1 MALDWFDASD
11 AENFGKS
18 LAQFLIKSIPLR
30 PAGVENNALAKQFE
44 TVDKMYLQIEQ
55 FKAGHKLNIYKKS
68 KLGSAFK
75 FELVAAGYEP
85 AFVDQLTKGLMQ
97 KL

>member
-1 MALDWFDASD
+1 MALDWFDAND

-18 LAQFLIKSIPLR
+18 LAQFFIKNIPLR
-30 PAGVENNALAKQFE
+30 SEGMANNALPKQFD

-55 FKAGHKLNIYKKS
+55 FKADHKLNIYKKS

-75 FELVAAGYEP
+75 FELAAAGYES
-85 AFVDQLTKGLMQ
+85 AFVDQVTKGLVQ

>member
-11 AENFGKS
+11 AEKFGQS
-18 LAQFLIKSIPLR
+18 LAQFFIKNIPLR
-30 PAGVENNALAKQFE
+30 SEGTANNALAKQFE
-44 TVDKMYLQIEQ
+44 TIDKMYLQIEQ
-55 FKAGHKLNIYKKS
+55 FKVNHKLNIYKKS

-75 FELVAAGYEP
+75 FELITAGYEP
-85 AFVDQLTKGLMQ
+85 AFVDKLTKGLMQ

>member
-1 MALDWFDASD
+1 MTLDWFDADD
-11 AENFGKS
+11 AEKFGQS
-18 LAQFLIKSIPLR
+18 LAQLFIENIPPR
-30 PAGVENNALAKQFE
+30 TEGGRNIALANQLE

-55 FKAGHKLNIYKKS
+55 FKADHKLNIYKKS

-75 FELVAAGYEP
+75 FELITAGYES
-85 AFVDQLTKGLMQ
+85 AFVEQVTKGLLL

>member
-1 MALDWFDASD
+1 MALDWFDACD
-11 AENFGKS
+11 AEKFGQS
-18 LAQFLIKSIPLR
+18 LAQFFIASIPLR
-30 PAGVENNALAKQFE
+30 SKGAGNNALAKPFE
-44 TVDKMYLQIEQ
+44 AVDKMYLQIEQ
-55 FKAGHKLNIYKKS
+55 FKADHKLNIYKKS

-85 AFVDQLTKGLMQ
+85 ALVDQLTKGLMQ